1 MAPPSSLGHLART
14 TRRRGWSGPGAPAA
28 VLGLT
33 GAVVAYLGAV
43 DPNAPGNYPT
53 CPFLFITGLSCPGCG
68 SLRALHALAHGDLAT
83 AMSRN
88 PLTLAGI
95 AILAFLWVAW
105 LRRSVTGAPRRW
117 AAPPW
122 LLRTFLGLV
131 VAFWVLRNLPGFG
144 WLAP

>member
-1 MAPPSSLGHLART
+1 MRAISPADQDLATGRRWGTGLRAPL
-14 TRRRGWSGPGAPAA
+14 A
-28 VLGLT
+28 VLGAA
-33 GAVVAYLGAV
+33 GAAVAYLGAV
-43 DPNAPGNYPT
+43 DPNAPGHYPT
-53 CPFLFITGLSCPGCG
+53 CPFLFVTGLNCPGCG

-95 AILAFLWVAW
+95 GVLAFLWVAW

-122 LLRTFLGLV
+122 MLHALLGLV
-131 VAFWVLRNLPGFG
+131 LIFWVLRNLPGFV